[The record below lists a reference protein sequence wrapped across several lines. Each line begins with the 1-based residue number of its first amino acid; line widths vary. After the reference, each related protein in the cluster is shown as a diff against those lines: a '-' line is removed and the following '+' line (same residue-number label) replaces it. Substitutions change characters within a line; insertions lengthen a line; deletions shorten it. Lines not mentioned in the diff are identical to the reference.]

1 MRYPS
6 LLVNMR
12 YCDGFDGSVKLL
24 LRDIY
29 ICDIHNELNNK
40 SERLIGTKN
49 GKYMI
54 FQPKERKKIL
64 QALSSKTVIYPS
76 RLTYTFAK
84 KLFHLGR
91 RFNTIFPENVPLQV
105 I

>member
-29 ICDIHNELNNK
+29 IYAIYTNELNNK
-40 SERLIGTKN
+40 SERMIGTKN

-54 FQPKERKKIL
+54 FQLKERRKIL
-64 QALSSKTVIYPS
+64 QALSSNTVIYPS
-76 RLTYTFAK
+76 RLTYTSVKNF
-84 KLFHLGR
+84 FHLGR
-91 RFNTIFPENVPLQV
+91 RFNTIFPENVPL
-105 I
+105 